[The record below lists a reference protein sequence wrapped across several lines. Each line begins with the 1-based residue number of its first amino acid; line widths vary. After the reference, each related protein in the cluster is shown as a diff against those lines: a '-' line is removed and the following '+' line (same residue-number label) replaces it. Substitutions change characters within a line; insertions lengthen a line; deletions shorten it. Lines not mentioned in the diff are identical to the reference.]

1 MHLPKARIIYESRV
15 VSSVVGIP
23 YASIPQCAIYQHG
36 AFEKTPSFS
45 LLQHHHSS
53 MFGAHWFFLWLDPV
67 VLFAL
72 LDLVNLHGFVINH
85 SRMDLDYVMRNH
97 YNRLIRANEI
107 TDAQNFFN
115 HTMQVKYNLSR
126 NEVIYFYH
134 HSCGYPLAGVLE
146 PNHFGYLEPT
156 QKPKFDIE
164 TNSIQQIFSTD
175 Q

>member
-36 AFEKTPSFS
+36 AFEKTPSFL

-72 LDLVNLHGFVINH
+72 LDLVNLHGFVIVF
-85 SRMDLDYVMRNH
+85 SLPVYVK
-97 YNRLIRANEI
+97 
-107 TDAQNFFN
+107 TDSYIQFLFSVNKTVFF
-115 HTMQVKYNLSR
+115 S
-126 NEVIYFYH
+126 YFKEEEEAKD
-134 HSCGYPLAGVLE
+134 G
-146 PNHFGYLEPT
+146 
-156 QKPKFDIE
+156 E
-164 TNSIQQIFSTD
+164 TT
-175 Q
+175 